1 MAWTP
6 TSLVRRSP
14 GARDPRVETEAG
26 TRRPVGPRRAAR
38 EALEAEEAAREADRA
53 RKHALVRQVR
63 YFAEFSAGELKA
75 DCEAMC
81 RVDVRAGERVMTHLP
96 LL

>member
-26 TRRPVGPRRAAR
+26 TRRLVGPRRAAR
-38 EALEAEEAAREADRA
+38 EALEAEEAALTEFQAPWSDSE
-53 RKHALVRQVR
+53 
-63 YFAEFSAGELKA
+63 YSDDDEEGAEEEGAEQTR
-75 DCEAMC
+75 C
-81 RVDVRAGERVMTHLP
+81 
-96 LL
+96 